1 MRQQLFTDRN
11 GWRRVALIR
20 DNDPDEAAPLGIPM
34 MTVDINDIDWE
45 AAKKE
50 IHNYL
55 IDHQVYEW
63 ADVQRAQNA
72 VSNAIR
78 ASLQKRI
85 VDLYRANGRDGS
97 QEELDNE

>member
-1 MRQQLFTDRN
+1 MRQQRYTDRS

-20 DNDPDEAAPLGIPM
+20 DNDPDDAAPLGIPM

-45 AAKKE
+45 AAKRE

-55 IDHQVYEW
+55 IDHQIYEW

-72 VSNAIR
+72 VASAIR
-78 ASLQKRI
+78 VGLQRRI
-85 VDLYRANGRDGS
+85 VNLYRADTPVGE
-97 QEELDNE
+97 QEESNNE